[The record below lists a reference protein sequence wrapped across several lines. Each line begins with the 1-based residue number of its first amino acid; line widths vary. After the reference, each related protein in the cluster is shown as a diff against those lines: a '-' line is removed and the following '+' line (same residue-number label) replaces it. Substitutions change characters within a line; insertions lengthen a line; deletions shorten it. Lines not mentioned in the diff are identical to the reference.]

1 MNFKGESRFDAALV
15 ADAGAN
21 PASSKFAR
29 VIEGLFEAYVPNNSD
44 LSPSSNLVGRIP
56 RKGNP
61 RRATMQCVATQHLTR
76 KKEGQPHPTNLFC
89 QSVPNPPMNVGDWA
103 TIGRAANAL
112 FNRTPTQRVGYSSRL
127 SGANLPNGSM
137 RVFHGAGTTDEEIA
151 GRWTNIPDGDY
162 LFGGSGATLRA
173 VSLRKPAIEKEA
185 RLRPQHFFTF
195 GGGDYSFANASEG
208 FKGWGADEVA
218 LPRS

>member
-44 LSPSSNLVGRIP
+44 LSPSSNLVGCATV
-56 RKGNP
+56 RKDV
-61 RRATMQCVATQHLTR
+61 VAL
-76 KKEGQPHPTNLFC
+76 KAD
-89 QSVPNPPMNVGDWA
+89 SVCAPP
-103 TIGRAANAL
+103 
-112 FNRTPTQRVGYSSRL
+112 
-127 SGANLPNGSM
+127 LPNGSM
-137 RVFHGAGTTDEEIA
+137 RVFHGAGTTDEENAGQHNNIA
-151 GRWTNIPDGDY
+151 SLPFSR
-162 LFGGSGATLRA
+162 LFGRCRRLAGSGGGKGLWPVVALKQTPPHYRRNPLNPYA
-173 VSLRKPAIEKEA
+173 EKEA
-185 RLRPQHFFTF
+185 RLRPQHLFTF